1 MFKGI
6 RDLVTPQDP
15 FFHTSK
21 THDSRTP
28 SFNFADKN
36 CPPTMMRSILICL
49 LPVLLNLPM
58 GFSQGFIVE
67 KMPGNIN
74 SSYDEIS
81 PVPSRDG
88 KTLYFTRVAYPDFNH
103 ILLLDSTDQSGEKP
117 VAYLNILADAY
128 SQIAG
133 YPVSNPVS
141 TGFNQDVWL
150 ADISDS
156 TRAPRISHPGYPL
169 NNALPNSL
177 VAITPDPNAFYIINQ
192 FKINGDM
199 ERGFSIIRQKR
210 DTLWDF
216 PEPVTIKDYYTI
228 TSDVSLTMSFDGKIL
243 ILSATRF
250 DSKGM
255 DLYVCFKTGNNQW
268 SAPTHMG
275 PTINSDKRE
284 TTPFLSED
292 HTTLFFSSNR
302 WNTTGG
308 NDIFMSKRLD
318 ETWTNWSEPIRLTE
332 PINSKYDESQPYF
345 NMTSGFL
352 YFTSKRD
359 GSSDIYRVKIAP
371 PQPTEIIV
379 NGRILNSKTKE
390 LVTNAQVQYGSEGN
404 PQNAITSIDGYFSLK
419 IPKGIRVDLTAAK
432 DGFQGITSPI
442 EFRRDY
448 YYFRDQE
455 IELLIEPLK
464 PGQIPTTP
472 VIPAQTQ
479 TPVVQPETPPTP
491 PKTPSVFDEP
501 LVVNKTIELKSIYF
515 QQSKAIILPA
525 SFEELDRLYTLL
537 QETPSLYIRIEGHTD
552 NQGTKEDLVKLS
564 RGRAEAV
571 KKHLTEKGIQP
582 ERIETAGFG
591 PDYPISTGTEE
602 AERALNR
609 RVEIRI
615 IKL

>member
-1 MFKGI
+1 
-6 RDLVTPQDP
+6 
-15 FFHTSK
+15 
-21 THDSRTP
+21 
-28 SFNFADKN
+28 
-36 CPPTMMRSILICL
+36 
-49 LPVLLNLPM
+49 
-58 GFSQGFIVE
+58 
-67 KMPGNIN
+67 
-74 SSYDEIS
+74 
-81 PVPSRDG
+81 
-88 KTLYFTRVAYPDFNH
+88 
-103 ILLLDSTDQSGEKP
+103 
-117 VAYLNILADAY
+117 
-128 SQIAG
+128 
-133 YPVSNPVS
+133 
-141 TGFNQDVWL
+141 
-150 ADISDS
+150 
-156 TRAPRISHPGYPL
+156 
-169 NNALPNSL
+169 
-177 VAITPDPNAFYIINQ
+177 
-192 FKINGDM
+192 M
-199 ERGFSIIRQKR
+199 ERGFSLIRQKK

-275 PTINSDKRE
+275 SSINSDKRE

-308 NDIFMSKRLD
+308 NDIFMSKRQD

-345 NMTSGFL
+345 NMTSGYL

-371 PQPTEIIV
+371 PQPTEMIV
-379 NGRILNSKTKE
+379 NGRILNSKTRE
-390 LVTNAQVQYGSEGN
+390 LVTNVQVQYGSEGN
-404 PQNAITSIDGYFSLK
+404 PQNAITAADGYFSLK

-455 IELLIEPLK
+455 IELLIEPLE
-464 PGQIPTTP
+464 PGQTPTTP
-472 VIPAQTQ
+472 TIPIQTQ
-479 TPVVQPETPPTP
+479 TPAIQTESPPPP
-491 PKTPSVFDEP
+491 PKPASPFDEP
-501 LVVNKTIELKSIYF
+501 LVVNKTIELKAIYF

-525 SFEELDRLYTLL
+525 SFDELGRLSALL
-537 QETPSLYIRIEGHTD
+537 QENPNLHIRIEGHTD
-552 NQGTKEDLVKLS
+552 NQGNKEELIKLS
-564 RGRAEAV
+564 RARAEAV
-571 KKHLTEKGIQP
+571 KKHLIDKGFSS

-591 PDYPISTGTEE
+591 PDYPISTGSEE

-609 RVEIRI
+609 RVEVRI
-615 IKL
+615 LKL

>member
-1 MFKGI
+1 M
-6 RDLVTPQDP
+6 L
-15 FFHTSK
+15 
-21 THDSRTP
+21 
-28 SFNFADKN
+28 
-36 CPPTMMRSILICL
+36 RSIFTCIF
-49 LPVLLNLPM
+49 PFLLNLSL
-58 GFSQGFIVE
+58 GYAQGFVVE
-67 KMPGNIN
+67 KMPTNIN
-74 SSYDEIS
+74 STYDEIS

-88 KTLYFTRVAYPDFNH
+88 KTLYFTRVAYPDFNR

-117 VAYLNILADAY
+117 AAYLNILADAY

-141 TGFNQDVWL
+141 TGFNQDVWI

-156 TRAPRISHPGYPL
+156 TQAPRISHPGYPL

-199 ERGFSIIRQKR
+199 ERGFSLIRQKQ

-275 PTINSDKRE
+275 STINSDKRE

-345 NMTSGFL
+345 NMTSGYL

-359 GSSDIYRVKIAP
+359 GSSDIFRVKIAP

-404 PQNAITSIDGYFSLK
+404 PTNAITATDGYFSIK
-419 IPKGIRVDLTAAK
+419 IPKGIRVDLTATK

-448 YYFRDQE
+448 YFFRDQE
-455 IELLIEPLK
+455 IELLIDPLE
-464 PGQIPTTP
+464 PGQTPTTP
-472 VIPAQTQ
+472 AIQIQAPPVQTQ
-479 TPVVQPETPPTP
+479 TLSTP
-491 PKTPSVFDEP
+491 PKPASVFDEP
-501 LVVNKTIELKSIYF
+501 LVINKTIELKAIYF

-525 SFEELDRLYTLL
+525 SYDELGRLSTLL
-537 QETPSLYIRIEGHTD
+537 QENPNLHIRIEGHTD
-552 NQGTKEDLVKLS
+552 NQGNKEELIKLS
-564 RGRAEAV
+564 RARAEAV
-571 KKHLTEKGIQP
+571 KKYLTDKGSTS

-591 PDYPISTGTEE
+591 PDYPISTGSEE

-609 RVEIRI
+609 RVEVRI
-615 IKL
+615 LKL

>member
-1 MFKGI
+1 
-6 RDLVTPQDP
+6 
-15 FFHTSK
+15 
-21 THDSRTP
+21 
-28 SFNFADKN
+28 
-36 CPPTMMRSILICL
+36 MMRSILICL

>member
-1 MFKGI
+1 M
-6 RDLVTPQDP
+6 L
-15 FFHTSK
+15 
-21 THDSRTP
+21 
-28 SFNFADKN
+28 
-36 CPPTMMRSILICL
+36 RSIFTCIF
-49 LPVLLNLPM
+49 PFVLNLSL
-58 GFSQGFIVE
+58 GYTQGLFMVE
-67 KMPGNIN
+67 KMPTNIN

-88 KTLYFTRVAYPDFNH
+88 KTLYFTRVAYPDFNR

-117 VAYLNILADAY
+117 AAYLNILADAY

-141 TGFNQDVWL
+141 TGFNQDVWI

-156 TRAPRISHPGYPL
+156 TQAPRITHPGYPL

-199 ERGFSIIRQKR
+199 ERGFSLIRQKQ

-268 SAPTHMG
+268 SAPSHMG
-275 PTINSDKRE
+275 STINSDKRE

-345 NMTSGFL
+345 NMTSGYL

-404 PQNAITSIDGYFSLK
+404 PVNAITATDGYFSIK

-448 YYFRDQE
+448 YFFRDQE
-455 IELLIEPLK
+455 IELLIEPLE
-464 PGQIPTTP
+464 PGQTPTTP
-472 VIPAQTQ
+472 AIQIQAPPVQTQ
-479 TPVVQPETPPTP
+479 ALPTP
-491 PKTPSVFDEP
+491 PKPASVFDEP
-501 LVVNKTIELKSIYF
+501 LVINKTIELKAIYF

-525 SFEELDRLYTLL
+525 SYDELGRLSTLL
-537 QETPSLYIRIEGHTD
+537 QGNPNLHIRIEGHTD
-552 NQGTKEDLVKLS
+552 NQGNKEELIKLS
-564 RGRAEAV
+564 RARAEAV
-571 KKHLTEKGIQP
+571 KKYLTDKGSTS

-591 PDYPISTGTEE
+591 PDYPISTGSEE

-615 IKL
+615 LKL

>member
-1 MFKGI
+1 
-6 RDLVTPQDP
+6 
-15 FFHTSK
+15 
-21 THDSRTP
+21 
-28 SFNFADKN
+28 
-36 CPPTMMRSILICL
+36 
-49 LPVLLNLPM
+49 M

>member
-1 MFKGI
+1 M
-6 RDLVTPQDP
+6 L
-15 FFHTSK
+15 
-21 THDSRTP
+21 
-28 SFNFADKN
+28 
-36 CPPTMMRSILICL
+36 RSIFTCIF
-49 LPVLLNLPM
+49 PFLLNLSL
-58 GFSQGFIVE
+58 GYAQGFVVE
-67 KMPGNIN
+67 KMPTNIN
-74 SSYDEIS
+74 STYDEIS

-88 KTLYFTRVAYPDFNH
+88 KILYFTRVAYPDFNR

-117 VAYLNILADAY
+117 AAYLNILADAY

-141 TGFNQDVWL
+141 TGFNQDVWI

-156 TRAPRISHPGYPL
+156 TQAPRISHPGYPL

-199 ERGFSIIRQKR
+199 ERGFSLIRQKQ

-275 PTINSDKRE
+275 STINSDKRE

-345 NMTSGFL
+345 NMTSGYL

-359 GSSDIYRVKIAP
+359 GSSDIFRVKIAP

-404 PQNAITSIDGYFSLK
+404 PVNAITATDGYFTIK

-448 YYFRDQE
+448 YFFRDQE
-455 IELLIEPLK
+455 IELLIEPLE
-464 PGQIPTTP
+464 PGQTPTTP
-472 VIPAQTQ
+472 AIQIQAPPVQTQ
-479 TPVVQPETPPTP
+479 TLPTP
-491 PKTPSVFDEP
+491 PKPASVFDEP
-501 LVVNKTIELKSIYF
+501 LVINKTIELKAIYF

-525 SFEELDRLYTLL
+525 SYDELGRLSTLL
-537 QETPSLYIRIEGHTD
+537 QENPNLHIRIEGHTD
-552 NQGTKEDLVKLS
+552 NQGNKEELIKLS
-564 RGRAEAV
+564 RARAEAV
-571 KKHLTEKGIQP
+571 KKYLTDKGSTS

-591 PDYPISTGTEE
+591 PDYPISTGSEE

-609 RVEIRI
+609 RVEVRI
-615 IKL
+615 LKL

>member
-1 MFKGI
+1 MLRSIFTCI
-6 RDLVTPQDP
+6 FP
-15 FFHTSK
+15 FF
-21 THDSRTP
+21 
-28 SFNFADKN
+28 
-36 CPPTMMRSILICL
+36 
-49 LPVLLNLPM
+49 LNLPL
-58 GFSQGFIVE
+58 GHSQGFIVE
-67 KMPGNIN
+67 KMPPNIN

-88 KTLYFTRVAYPDFNH
+88 KTLYFTRVAYPDFNR

-117 VAYLNILADAY
+117 DVYLNILADAY

-141 TGFNQDVWL
+141 TGFNQDVWI

-156 TRAPRISHPGYPL
+156 TQAPRISHPGYPI

-199 ERGFSIIRQKR
+199 ERGFSLIRQKK

-275 PTINSDKRE
+275 STINSDKRE

-308 NDIFMSKRLD
+308 NDIFMSKRQD

-345 NMTSGFL
+345 NMTSGYL

-371 PQPTEIIV
+371 PQPTEMIV
-379 NGRILNSKTKE
+379 NGRILNSKTKV
-390 LVTNAQVQYGSEGN
+390 LVTNVQVQYDSEGN
-404 PQNAITSIDGYFSLK
+404 PQNTIASADGYFSLK
-419 IPKGIRVDLTAAK
+419 IPKGIQVDLTALK
-432 DGFQGITSPI
+432 DGFIGINNPI

-448 YYFRDQE
+448 YYFREQE
-455 IELLIEPLK
+455 IELFIEPLDSSAIPIPSIK
-464 PGQIPTTP
+464 PTP
-472 VIPAQTQ
+472 IK
-479 TPVVQPETPPTP
+479 ETPKPEITP
-491 PKTPSVFDEP
+491 PSPFDEP
-501 LVVNKTIELKSIYF
+501 LVVNKTIELKAIYF

-525 SFEELDRLYTLL
+525 SFDELGRLSALL
-537 QETPSLYIRIEGHTD
+537 QENPNLHIRIEGHTD
-552 NQGTKEDLVKLS
+552 NQGNKEELIKLS
-564 RGRAEAV
+564 RARAEAV
-571 KKHLTEKGIQP
+571 KKYLTEKGFIS

-591 PDYPISTGTEE
+591 PDYPISTGSEE

-609 RVEIRI
+609 RVEVRI
-615 IKL
+615 LKL

>member
-1 MFKGI
+1 MI
-6 RDLVTPQDP
+6 
-15 FFHTSK
+15 
-21 THDSRTP
+21 
-28 SFNFADKN
+28 
-36 CPPTMMRSILICL
+36 RSILSCL
-49 LPVLLNLPM
+49 FYLALNLSL
-58 GFSQGFIVE
+58 GHSQGFIVE
-67 KMPGNIN
+67 KMPPNIN

-88 KTLYFTRVAYPDFNH
+88 KTLYFTRVAYPDFNR

-117 VAYLNILADAY
+117 AAYLNILADAY

-141 TGFNQDVWL
+141 TGFNQDVWI
-150 ADISDS
+150 ADVSDS
-156 TRAPRISHPGYPL
+156 TQAPRIAHPGYPL

-199 ERGFSIIRQKR
+199 ERGFSLIRQKK

-250 DSKGM
+250 NSKGM

-275 PTINSDKRE
+275 SSINSDKRE

-308 NDIFMSKRLD
+308 NDIFMSKRQD

-345 NMTSGFL
+345 NMTSGYL

-371 PQPTEIIV
+371 PQPTEMIV
-379 NGRILNSKTKE
+379 NGRILNSKTRE
-390 LVTNAQVQYGSEGN
+390 LVTNVQVQYGSEGN
-404 PQNAITSIDGYFSLK
+404 PQNAITAADGYFSLK

-455 IELLIEPLK
+455 IELLIEPLE
-464 PGQIPTTP
+464 PGQTPTTP
-472 VIPAQTQ
+472 TIPIQTQ
-479 TPVVQPETPPTP
+479 TPAIQTEAPPPP
-491 PKTPSVFDEP
+491 PKPASPFDEP
-501 LVVNKTIELKSIYF
+501 LVVNKTIELKAIYF

-525 SFEELDRLYTLL
+525 SFDELGRLSALL
-537 QETPSLYIRIEGHTD
+537 QENPNLHIRIEGHTD
-552 NQGTKEDLVKLS
+552 NQGNKEELIKLS
-564 RGRAEAV
+564 RARAEAV
-571 KKHLTEKGIQP
+571 KKHLIDKGFSS

-591 PDYPISTGTEE
+591 PDYPISTGSEE

-609 RVEIRI
+609 RVEVRI
-615 IKL
+615 LKL